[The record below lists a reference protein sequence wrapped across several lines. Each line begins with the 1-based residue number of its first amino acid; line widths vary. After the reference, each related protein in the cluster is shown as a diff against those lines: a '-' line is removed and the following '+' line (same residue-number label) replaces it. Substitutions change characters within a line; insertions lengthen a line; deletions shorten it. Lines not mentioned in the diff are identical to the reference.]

1 MGRPDAQRP
10 RPDGTEP
17 RRRTRKRPKPVDAYG
32 EVDQRCPHSFKLG
45 RHDAVQAVTQRLLRR
60 GGIQTNLASVH
71 DELRASSAD
80 TSQKKADLQCTNL
93 SSDGK
98 VTLLDLGI
106 THPLIDTNIS
116 IKSTEERGFAANK
129 YGDKKEAGY
138 VKVIED
144 NELDLNYHS
153 FTFGTFGAFGPG
165 TWKVIKTVC
174 DPETHPHAH
183 GDYDPWN
190 APDPKRDFTL
200 TLGFALQRA
209 NARMVRN
216 ADLRRRRNRASER
229 YASGAKDHEDLDPD
243 SSDSSDSD

>member
-1 MGRPDAQRP
+1 M
-10 RPDGTEP
+10 
-17 RRRTRKRPKPVDAYG
+17 
-32 EVDQRCPHSFKLG
+32 
-45 RHDAVQAVTQRLLRR
+45 
-60 GGIQTNLASVH
+60 
-71 DELRASSAD
+71 
-80 TSQKKADLQCTNL
+80 
-93 SSDGK
+93 
-98 VTLLDLGI
+98 
-106 THPLIDTNIS
+106 
-116 IKSTEERGFAANK
+116 
-129 YGDKKEAGY
+129 
-138 VKVIED
+138 KVIED

-153 FTFGTFGAFGPG
+153 FTFGTFGAFGSG

-216 ADLRRRRNRASER
+216 ADLWRRRNRASER